1 MASACRGHR
10 GHCEPWWTLS
20 LHEQPLSFLWLILG
34 LRLAMGPLG
43 SHPVFIPMSSFSVNL
58 FSFWGG
64 RVGNE
69 HLENQ
74 KAGFCLFYRP
84 GKAERSWGSCYLG
97 LNCHILLDLGLLVT
111 NLDINRLG
119 SLMHRLTF
127 PQSFL
132 MRWELHGTYRTSF
145 CSWAF
150 WELLPVLSFPWLLF
164 FIHFGGGLVCSPPL
178 EPRGRVHLPST
189 VD

>member
-74 KAGFCLFYRP
+74 KAGFCFIDQAKLREV
-84 GKAERSWGSCYLG
+84 GEAVIWA
-97 LNCHILLDLGLLVT
+97 
-111 NLDINRLG
+111 
-119 SLMHRLTF
+119 LTAI
-127 PQSFL
+127 S
-132 MRWELHGTYRTSF
+132 Y
-145 CSWAF
+145 
-150 WELLPVLSFPWLLF
+150 
-164 FIHFGGGLVCSPPL
+164 
-178 EPRGRVHLPST
+178 
-189 VD
+189 

>member
-1 MASACRGHR
+1 MLVEATEVTVSLG
-10 GHCEPWWTLS
+10 GHCHCMSSPFLS
-20 LHEQPLSFLWLILG
+20 CGSFWVF
-34 LRLAMGPLG
+34 RLAMGPLC
-43 SHPVFIPMSSFSVNL
+43 SHPGFIPMSSFSVNL